1 MTALRVAVIGAGL
14 GGIAAAVKLKKSTKA
29 AVTIFE
35 QSAGVGGTWYDNRYP
50 GCEVDVHSHAYSFS
64 FLKYDWPRTHATQ
77 PELLAYAEHVVDRF
91 GLRPLLRLNTR
102 VTGLV
107 WEEASSTYTLSTEH
121 GDSEEFDVV
130 ISALG
135 LLSVPRYPE
144 WPGLDSFTGP
154 CFHTSRW
161 EEHDLAGKSVAVV
174 GTGSTAV
181 QIVPAI
187 APEAA
192 QVYVFQ
198 REPGWVEPKNERD
211 FTARER
217 WIYRHVPLAQKLNR
231 ARIFHNGNR
240 RFKGYDV
247 GSRRQQR
254 MREVCE
260 RFIATTVKDPLT
272 RAAVTPG
279 YPWGCKRPV
288 LSSTFYPS
296 LNRDN
301 VELVPHA
308 VNRVLPGA
316 VEDAT
321 GAVRDIDVLIL
332 STGFQPTRFLAGL
345 DVKGRDGRGLHDVWR
360 ERASAFLGITVP
372 GFPNFFILYGP
383 NTNGGVS
390 VIAQLE
396 RQAEVVVR
404 AVRRLSAARRVIDTS
419 PVAARRFVEW
429 VDKRL
434 ASNASAMNS
443 GCHNYYHDGSG
454 HNVTQWPGGHLAY
467 ALATKLVARFGLRS
481 PS

>member
-1 MTALRVAVIGAGL
+1 MRVAIIGAGL
-14 GGIAAAVKLKKSTKA
+14 GGIAAAVKLKKSTSA
-29 AVTIFE
+29 EFVVFE

-64 FLKYDWPRTHATQ
+64 FLRYDWKRTHATQ
-77 PELLAYAEHVVDRF
+77 PELLAYAEHVVERF
-91 GLRPLLRLNTR
+91 GLTPHLRLNTR
-102 VTGLV
+102 VTDLV
-107 WEEASSTYTLSTEH
+107 WEESTSTYTLSTAD
-121 GDSEEFDVV
+121 GDSHEFDVV

-144 WPGLDSFTGP
+144 WPGLETFAGP

-161 EEHDLAGKSVAVV
+161 EEHDLTGKSVAVV

-181 QIVPAI
+181 QIIPSI
-187 APEAA
+187 APVAGR
-192 QVYVFQ
+192 VHVFQ
-198 REPGWVEPKNERD
+198 REPGWIEPKNEREY
-211 FTARER
+211 TERER
-217 WIYRHVPLAQKLNR
+217 WTFRNVPLVQRLHR
-231 ARIFHNGNR
+231 ARIFHQGNK

-247 GSRRQQR
+247 GSRRQRR

-260 RFIATTVKDPLT
+260 RFIAGAIADPRT

-288 LSSTFYPS
+288 LSSTFYPA

-308 VNRVLPGA
+308 VTRVTPTA
-316 VEDAT
+316 VVDAT
-321 GAVRDIDVLIL
+321 GTTRDIDVLIL
-332 STGFQPTRFLAGL
+332 STGFQPTKFLAGL
-345 DVKGRDGRGLHDVWR
+345 DVKGRDGRSIHDVWR

-396 RQAEVVVR
+396 RQAEVMVG
-404 AVRRLSAARRVIDTS
+404 AVRRMERARHGSVDTS
-419 PVAARRFVEW
+419 PNATRRFVEW
-429 VDKRL
+429 VDRRL
-434 ASNASAMNS
+434 ATSASAMNS
-443 GCHNYYHDGSG
+443 GCHNYYHDPSG
-454 HNVTQWPGGHLAY
+454 HNVTQWPAGHLAY
-467 ALATKLVARFGLRS
+467 AVATRVLARFGLRTRR
-481 PS
+481 